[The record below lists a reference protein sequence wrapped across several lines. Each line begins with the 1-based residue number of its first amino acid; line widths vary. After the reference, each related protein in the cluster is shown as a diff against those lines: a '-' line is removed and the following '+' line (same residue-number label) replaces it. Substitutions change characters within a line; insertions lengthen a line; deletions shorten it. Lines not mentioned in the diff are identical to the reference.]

1 MQTRLRNGSDSALPD
16 LMMLAKYWKLHQSS
30 EKQWTVLFLCGCGKI
45 DVYAL
50 DEDDIVYDAE
60 PQKTNTKNFPKR
72 SRLYQGLIDSNL
84 LPPGSIDFNA
94 LNTVKELEKNT

>member
-1 MQTRLRNGSDSALPD
+1 
-16 LMMLAKYWKLHQSS
+16 MMLAKCWKLHQSS
-30 EKQWTVLFLCGCGKI
+30 EKQWAVLFLCGCGKI

-50 DEDDIVYDAE
+50 EEDDIVYDAE

-84 LPPGSIDFNA
+84 LPLGSIDFNA

>member
-1 MQTRLRNGSDSALPD
+1 MDCI
-16 LMMLAKYWKLHQSS
+16 
-30 EKQWTVLFLCGCGKI
+30 FLCGCGKI

-50 DEDDIVYDAE
+50 EEDDIVYDAE

>member
-1 MQTRLRNGSDSALPD
+1 MQTRLRNASDSAHSD
-16 LMMLAKYWKLHQSS
+16 LMMLAKCWKLHQSS
-30 EKQWTVLFLCGCGKI
+30 ESSGLYFFCVGKI

-50 DEDDIVYDAE
+50 EEDDIVYDAE